1 MTPEKEGELFAML
14 GTLTDAARR
23 IETKVD
29 DLAQRVSRVE
39 GRIEEQSQFL
49 QIALAA
55 RQPRRA
61 AGGQ

>member
-1 MTPEKEGELFAML
+1 MTPEREGELFAL
-14 GTLTDAARR
+14 LSALTETARR
-23 IETKVD
+23 IENKVD

-39 GRIEEQSQFL
+39 GWIEEQSQFL

-61 AGGQ
+61 GGA

>member
-1 MTPEKEGELFAML
+1 MTPEREGELFAML
-14 GTLTDAARR
+14 GALTEAARR
-23 IETKVD
+23 IENKVD
-29 DLAQRVSRVE
+29 DLGHRVSRVG

-61 AGGQ
+61 GGV